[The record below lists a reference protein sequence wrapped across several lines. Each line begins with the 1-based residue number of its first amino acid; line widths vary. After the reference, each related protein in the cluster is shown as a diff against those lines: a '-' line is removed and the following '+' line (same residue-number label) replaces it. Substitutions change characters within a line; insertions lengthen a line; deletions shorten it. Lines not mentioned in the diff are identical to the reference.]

1 MTFMK
6 ITNPHIHR
14 LLVPHIIVVVGWR
27 DHLMVLSSVKVFFKY
42 FMNVQI
48 LIPVLYPFKRILLDT
63 RKAYNTEK

>member
-6 ITNPHIHR
+6 ITNPHIHH

-48 LIPVLYPFKRILLDT
+48 LIPVLYPFKRILLDI